1 MPGSVSNNRRSR
13 SRPSLH
19 PCPSSSSLRD
29 APFPLENGFRRAG
42 HQHGASVAS
51 PCDRHHA
58 AASRYAHG
66 RIDQPAANPRDYG
79 RAGARAARERLSRAA
94 LPYPQANV
102 SAIDDLHVTGVD
114 PSRKARM
121 RLDARALCRDGRRA
135 RIDDHLD
142 GVRVAERQRRYHDGR
157 AVDIQRLDGFP
168 GSADERNI
176 GRAKLRCAHV
186 HGDLAIRRQHG
197 LDDSARRLDAHCA
210 LVGQSARAHEMH
222 EAARAVA
229 ALFDLFAVGVEDSI
243 TKVDVSARRLL
254 DKQYLVAA
262 DAEMAVCQP
271 ANLHGLELD
280 LLADSV
286 EHHEIVAQALH
297 FGEAQAPGH
306 CGREPNRRSNRA
318 TGISPLREKA
328 RMLPSR
334 SVTLPLKVYAT
345 GTCDPRV
352 ISAVATAVT
361 STRPASSTLASP
373 PAGNRSTRALRPVA
387 ACRPSSVTSYSIVS
401 TLRSKR
407 LGLLSCRTSARLA
420 RASATLR
427 MRTVSSVTTGVS
439 SFVGID
445 VHAAPRTSASSAE
458 TARLRN

>member
-51 PCDRHHA
+51 PCDRQHA
-58 AASRYAHG
+58 AASRHAHR
-66 RIDQPAANPRDYG
+66 RIDQSAANARDYG
-79 RAGARAARERLSRAA
+79 RAGARAARECLSRAA

-121 RLDARALCRDGRRA
+121 RLDARALCRNERRA
-135 RIDDHLD
+135 RVADHLD
-142 GVRVAERQRRYHDGR
+142 GVRVAERQRRYHDGG

-186 HGDLAIRRQHG
+186 HRDLAIRRQHG
-197 LDDSARRLDAHCA
+197 LDDSARRLDANRA
-210 LVGQSARAHEMH
+210 LVGQSTRAHEMH

-229 ALFDLFAVGVEDSI
+229 ALFDLFAVGVEDSVAE
-243 TKVDVSARRLL
+243 VDIGAGRLL
-254 DKQYLVAA
+254 DQQYLVAA
-262 DAEMAVCQP
+262 DSEMAVCHP
-271 ANLHGLELD
+271 PDFRRLEVD
-280 LLADSV
+280 LVAHAI
-286 EHHEIVAQALH
+286 EHDKIVAQTLH
-297 FGEAQAPGH
+297 LGEAQAADH
-306 CGREPNRRSNRA
+306 CGRGPNTRSNRA

-328 RMLPSR
+328 RTLPSR

-345 GTCDPRV
+345 GTCDPSV

-373 PAGNRSTRALRPVA
+373 PAGKESTRALRPVA
-387 ACRPSSVTSYSIVS
+387 AGRPSSVTSYSI
-401 TLRSKR
+401 
-407 LGLLSCRTSARLA
+407 A
-420 RASATLR
+420 
-427 MRTVSSVTTGVS
+427 
-439 SFVGID
+439 
-445 VHAAPRTSASSAE
+445 
-458 TARLRN
+458 